1 MVKKPDGSWRPYGD
15 YHRLNVN
22 MIPDRY
28 PVPNIM
34 DFTANLDGCT
44 VFFKLDLVKG
54 YYQVPMNDYD
64 IQKTAIVTPFG
75 LFEFVSMPFGLMNSG
90 CTFQRLMDKI
100 LGGLPFAFVYVD
112 DILVASPDPATHVVH
127 LRQVLSRL
135 RDAGMVINPK
145 KCELGKSF
153 IEILGH
159 LVSSAGISPLSS
171 SISAVRDFPPPS
183 NQCELQRFLRMINFY
198 HHFLPGLACVILPLT
213 SSLAGPDP
221 KEHFLLSDEMKDS
234 F

>member
-64 IQKTAIVTPFG
+64 I
-75 LFEFVSMPFGLMNSG
+75 
-90 CTFQRLMDKI
+90 
-100 LGGLPFAFVYVD
+100 
-112 DILVASPDPATHVVH
+112 
-127 LRQVLSRL
+127 
-135 RDAGMVINPK
+135 
-145 KCELGKSF
+145 
-153 IEILGH
+153 
-159 LVSSAGISPLSS
+159 
-171 SISAVRDFPPPS
+171 
-183 NQCELQRFLRMINFY
+183 
-198 HHFLPGLACVILPLT
+198 
-213 SSLAGPDP
+213 
-221 KEHFLLSDEMKDS
+221 
-234 F
+234 